1 MNEGNLLAALSE
13 TDFLFDM
20 TWDDLERIAAI
31 STLCNFEAGDVIF
44 REGISAS
51 HAYIVISGTISL
63 EICATGKGCN
73 RILTVGRGELLA
85 WSAILEQPR
94 LTATARAITPA
105 RLVQI
110 NASLLA
116 EICDRNPAFGYQMM
130 RRTAK
135 ALANRLTATRVQL
148 LDVYAHPAATAAE
161 IMRR

>member
-1 MNEGNLLAALSE
+1 MNEGNLLTALSE

-20 TWDDLERIAAI
+20 RGDDLEKIAAI
-31 STLCNFEAGDVIF
+31 STLCDFQPGDIIF
-44 REGISAS
+44 REGAPACR
-51 HAYIVISGTISL
+51 AYIVISGIVAL
-63 EICATGKGCN
+63 EICATGKGCQ

-94 LTATARAITPA
+94 LTATARAMTPTQ
-105 RLVQI
+105 LIQI
-110 NASLLA
+110 NASQLVDV
-116 EICDRNPAFGYQMM
+116 CDENPAFGYQLM

-161 IMRR
+161 TTGQ